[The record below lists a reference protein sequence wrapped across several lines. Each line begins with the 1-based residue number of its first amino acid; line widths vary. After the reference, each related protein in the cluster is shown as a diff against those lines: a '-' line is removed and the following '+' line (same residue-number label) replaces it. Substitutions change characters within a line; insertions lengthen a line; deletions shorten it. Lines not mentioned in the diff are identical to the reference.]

1 MQMKRFNS
9 ESYNAVATFLLFN
22 VSLSLQPLFRE
33 VIVSFF
39 YLHCFFNL
47 TSLVFVR
54 FCSCCVLFLRE
65 HEKNS
70 NDKFLKFIK

>member
-22 VSLSLQPLFRE
+22 VSLSLPPLFRE

-39 YLHCFFNL
+39 LFTLFF
-47 TSLVFVR
+47 
-54 FCSCCVLFLRE
+54 
-65 HEKNS
+65 
-70 NDKFLKFIK
+70 FI